1 MSLFFLYLVVILC
14 ATINA
19 KKTDPKD
26 NSGIGLNKNFTH
38 ELIEGDMIFP
48 KSGLPL
54 FRYLP
59 QGF

>member
-1 MSLFFLYLVVILC
+1 MSLFFLYKVIISC

-19 KKTDPKD
+19 EKTDPKD
-26 NSGIGLNKNFTH
+26 NTGIELNKNFTH
-38 ELIEGDMIFP
+38 ELFEGDMIFP